1 MTPDAK
7 LKALFAAD
15 RPPARDYLFEAEV
28 AERVARRRAWATVG
42 ALTPWAVAATA
53 ALWGL
58 SPAVGPFVASLGPAL
73 EAAGVVLAG
82 TAVAAGT
89 ALWLSWRFSPD

>member
-7 LKALFAAD
+7 LNALFATA
-15 RPPARDYLFEAEV
+15 RPPARDYVFEAEV

-58 SPAVGPFVASLGPAL
+58 RPVVGPFAASLGPAL
-73 EAAGVVLAG
+73 EPVGLMLAG
-82 TAVAAGT
+82 TAVATGA
-89 ALWLSWRFSPD
+89 ALWLARRFSPV